1 MRHPHNL
8 PLFLRAKQD
17 GRAAVPL
24 LCLAS
29 VYHRQMWFS
38 ITKAGQSAKTAPKP
52 PRKQIL
58 SVFRYTTGPIPW
70 YYKKQNDGAGRL
82 RIAGHRKPT
91 AKKKG
96 RITMQR
102 YLVLDIGGTFIKY
115 ALMGQDGTILE
126 QGKVPSPQESMDA
139 LLAAIA
145 PIGAK
150 FAGQYAGTAVSM
162 PGRINTARGVAHT
175 GGIFTFIKDAPMARL
190 LADCLH
196 APVTIANDGKC
207 AVRAE
212 AWNGALADVENGAV
226 IVLGTGTGGG
236 LLLGRRVWMG
246 SSYAAGELSVL
257 GMDFARMA
265 RACTDVTVLSRDT
278 LWSDWMSAKGLLD
291 HYTSRRGLP
300 EGSVDGYAFFDA
312 YEAGEPEAAD
322 TLRTFGEM
330 AAAGIYSLQAV
341 LDLQRIAIGGGISAR
356 PEVTRV
362 IREAVTRQFAAVP
375 CTPMPAPEIVT
386 CRYGNDA
393 NLLGALQFHL
403 EYRGE

>member
-1 MRHPHNL
+1 
-8 PLFLRAKQD
+8 
-17 GRAAVPL
+17 
-24 LCLAS
+24 
-29 VYHRQMWFS
+29 
-38 ITKAGQSAKTAPKP
+38 
-52 PRKQIL
+52 
-58 SVFRYTTGPIPW
+58 
-70 YYKKQNDGAGRL
+70 
-82 RIAGHRKPT
+82 
-91 AKKKG
+91 
-96 RITMQR
+96 MQR

-115 ALMGQDGTILE
+115 ALMERDGSIVE
-126 QGKVPSPQESMDA
+126 QGKVPSPLEGMDA

-145 PIGAK
+145 PLGAK
-150 FAGQYAGTAVSM
+150 FAGQYAGAAVSI
-162 PGRINTARGVAHT
+162 PGRIDTARGVAHT
-175 GGIFTFIKDAPMARL
+175 GGIFAFIKDAPVGRL
-190 LADCLH
+190 LTDCLH
-196 APVTIANDGKC
+196 APATIANDGKC

-257 GMDFARMA
+257 GMDFDKMA
-265 RACTDVTVLSRDT
+265 RGCTDVTALNDAM
-278 LWSDWMSAKGLLD
+278 WSSWMSAKGLLS
-291 HYTSRRGLP
+291 HYEQRKGLP
-300 EGSVDGYAFFDA
+300 EGSVDGFAFFDA
-312 YEAGEPEAAD
+312 YEAGEPEAAE

-362 IREAVTRQFAAVP
+362 IRDAVERQFASVP
-375 CTPMPAPEIVT
+375 FTPMPAPEIVT

>member
-1 MRHPHNL
+1 
-8 PLFLRAKQD
+8 
-17 GRAAVPL
+17 
-24 LCLAS
+24 
-29 VYHRQMWFS
+29 
-38 ITKAGQSAKTAPKP
+38 
-52 PRKQIL
+52 
-58 SVFRYTTGPIPW
+58 
-70 YYKKQNDGAGRL
+70 
-82 RIAGHRKPT
+82 
-91 AKKKG
+91 
-96 RITMQR
+96 
-102 YLVLDIGGTFIKY
+102 
-115 ALMGQDGTILE
+115 
-126 QGKVPSPQESMDA
+126 
-139 LLAAIA
+139 
-145 PIGAK
+145 
-150 FAGQYAGTAVSM
+150 M

-175 GGIFTFIKDAPMARL
+175 GGIFTFIRDAPMARL

-226 IVLGTGTGGG
+226 LVLGTGTGGG

-265 RACTDVTVLSRDT
+265 RACTDVTVLSRGHAVERLDVCQGGC
-278 LWSDWMSAKGLLD
+278 WS

-312 YEAGEPEAAD
+312 YEAGEPEAAE

-362 IREAVTRQFAAVP
+362 IREGGDAAVCGGALHPHAGAGDRDLPLRQRRQPAGRAAVP
-375 CTPMPAPEIVT
+375 IWNTGASDRERGTASQTSNIRRAVPDSGTALRLILAVKRIRLCTK
-386 CRYGNDA
+386 C
-393 NLLGALQFHL
+393 
-403 EYRGE
+403 

>member
-1 MRHPHNL
+1 
-8 PLFLRAKQD
+8 
-17 GRAAVPL
+17 
-24 LCLAS
+24 
-29 VYHRQMWFS
+29 
-38 ITKAGQSAKTAPKP
+38 
-52 PRKQIL
+52 
-58 SVFRYTTGPIPW
+58 
-70 YYKKQNDGAGRL
+70 
-82 RIAGHRKPT
+82 
-91 AKKKG
+91 
-96 RITMQR
+96 MQR

-265 RACTDVTVLSRDT
+265 
-278 LWSDWMSAKGLLD
+278 
-291 HYTSRRGLP
+291 TS
-300 EGSVDGYAFFDA
+300 
-312 YEAGEPEAAD
+312 
-322 TLRTFGEM
+322 
-330 AAAGIYSLQAV
+330 
-341 LDLQRIAIGGGISAR
+341 
-356 PEVTRV
+356 
-362 IREAVTRQFAAVP
+362 P
-375 CTPMPAPEIVT
+375 C
-386 CRYGNDA
+386 
-393 NLLGALQFHL
+393 
-403 EYRGE
+403 